1 MIGFL
6 ILLVSIIL
14 SAFFS
19 GSETALISA
28 RRIKLEV
35 WIRNN
40 VRGAKSAYNYIQ
52 HPEKF
57 LTTTLVGTN
66 IAVVTASSFIALY
79 LQRYFNGFI
88 ITVISST
95 FLLLFGEI
103 LPKCIARERAT
114 TITLYVHWFLR
125 GFYILFFPL
134 IIFVLN
140 ISHLLLKIVGTKEEN
155 VKWFFSRKDIDMLV
169 REGRQIGLVDD
180 EKQNLISRLIL
191 RGNQKVRDVM
201 IPRTEIVAVKKSDS
215 ISKVSEIFANT
226 GLSRLPVIGKDID
239 HIEGIVTVKDVIL
252 KKPANISEVIR
263 DLMFVPDT
271 QIIARLLTMMR
282 NNRTSIAIVVDEY
295 GGTAGL
301 ITLEDII
308 EEFFG
313 EIHDEFDE
321 VADIYGKITPTQIDV
336 DGRVSVDEL
345 NERFSLNLPEG
356 DYNTLSGLMM
366 KHLGHIPQRGERVE
380 FPDCTLMVLKAYL
393 KRVGWVR
400 ILRGSENRR
409 G

>member
-321 VADIYGKITPTQIDV
+321 VADIYRKITPTQIDV